1 MEGESKPMEFD
12 KIAAAL
18 AKAQAKM
25 TNPPKTKTAKV
36 YRSKEKGGGFS
47 HSYQYADLADVL
59 DHVRGPLTEN
69 GLAII
74 QIVTPGMLITR
85 LVHLSGQSFE
95 SNYPL
100 PQTAIDPQS
109 MGSAIT
115 YARRYSICPL
125 LGIAG
130 ETDDDAKE
138 ATDAEHATTEAEES
152 QKKEDARKRIDEMK
166 AKGQLKSAYTGK
178 ELKPGEEAKPEPT
191 PADDLK
197 PVPPQPDGIDAT
209 LKAAMVKDGITP
221 DQLKTFAVKAGHLP
235 APGLAPAN
243 FPADYVEKLLK
254 NWAKVVAHIKKE
266 SAK

>member
-18 AKAQAKM
+18 SKAQAKM

-36 YRSKEKGGGFS
+36 YRSKDKGGGFS

-85 LVHLSGQSFE
+85 LVHESGQSFE

-138 ATDAEHATTEAEES
+138 ATDAEQAMTEAEET
-152 QKKEDARKRIDEMK
+152 QKKEEARKRIEEMK
-166 AKGQLKSAYTGK
+166 AKGQMKSAYTGK
-178 ELKPGEEAKPEPT
+178 TLKPGEEALPEPT
-191 PADDLK
+191 PEAK
-197 PVPPQPDGIDAT
+197 PEETTTAKAVDPLT
-209 LKAAMVKDGITP
+209 AAMEKAGITP

-235 APGLAPAN
+235 APGISPDK

-254 NWAKVVAHIKKE
+254 NWAKVVAHIKKGDG
-266 SAK
+266 K

>member
-1 MEGESKPMEFD
+1 MEFD

-18 AKAQAKM
+18 AKAQAEM

-36 YRSKEKGGGFS
+36 NRSKDKGGGFS

-59 DHVRGPLTEN
+59 DHVRGPLTKN

-85 LVHLSGQSFE
+85 LVHESGQMFE

-100 PQTAIDPQS
+100 PTIAVDPQS

-115 YARRYSICPL
+115 YARRYSLCPL

-138 ATDAEHATTEAEES
+138 ATEADQAASEAEES
-152 QKKEDARKRIDEMK
+152 QKKEEARKRMAELA
-166 AKGQLKSAYTGK
+166 AKGKLTSAYTGQV
-178 ELKPGEEAKPEPT
+178 LKPGEEAKPQPT
-191 PADDLK
+191 PADDLA
-197 PVPPQPDGIDAT
+197 PTVLPPQPDGIDAT

-221 DQLKTFAVKAGHLP
+221 DQLKTFAVKAGHIP

-243 FPADYVEKLLK
+243 FSADYVEKLLK
-254 NWAKVVAHIKKE
+254 NWAKVTAHIKKE

>member
-1 MEGESKPMEFD
+1 MDAESKPMEFD

-18 AKAQAKM
+18 AKAQAEM
-25 TNPPKTKTAKV
+25 TNPPKTKTATIIHKN
-36 YRSKEKGGGFS
+36 GGGR

-59 DHVRGPLTEN
+59 DHVRGPLTKN

-85 LVHLSGQSFE
+85 LVHESGQSFE

-138 ATDAEHATTEAEES
+138 ATEAEQAAAEAEES
-152 QKKEDARKRIDEMK
+152 QKKEEARKRIEEMK
-166 AKGQLKSAYTGK
+166 AKGKIQSAYTDK
-178 ELKPGEEAKPEPT
+178 PVKPGEEVKPEE
-191 PADDLK
+191 K
-197 PVPPQPDGIDAT
+197 PLPEQPDGIDAT
-209 LKAAMVKDGITP
+209 LKAAMVKDGITA
-221 DQLKTFAVKAGHLP
+221 DQLKAFAVAVGHFP
-235 APGLAPAN
+235 KPGLEPAN

-254 NWAKVVAHIKKE
+254 NWAKVVAHIKKKE
-266 SAK
+266 TKQ

>member
-25 TNPPKTKTAKV
+25 TNPPKTKSGQC
-36 YRSKEKGGGFS
+36 RGGR
-47 HSYQYADLADVL
+47 YMYADLAEVL
-59 DHVRGPLTEN
+59 DHIRGPLSEN
-69 GLAII
+69 ALAVV
-74 QIVTPGMLITR
+74 QIVTPGVLITR
-85 LVHLSGQSFE
+85 LIHSSGQFID

-100 PQTAIDPQS
+100 PTTSLDAQA

-115 YARRYSICPL
+115 YARRYSVCAL
-125 LGIAG
+125 VGIAA
-130 ETDDDAKE
+130 EDDEDGAKATE
-138 ATDAEHATTEAEES
+138 AEQAAASAEES
-152 QKKEDARKRIDEMK
+152 QKKEDARKRIEEMK
-166 AKGQLKSAYTGK
+166 AKGQLKSAYTGQV
-178 ELKPGEEAKPEPT
+178 LKPGEEAQPQPT

-197 PVPPQPDGIDAT
+197 PVPPPQPDGIDAT

-243 FPADYVEKLLK
+243 FSADYVEKLLK

>member
-18 AKAQAKM
+18 AKAQARM

-36 YRSKEKGGGFS
+36 YRSKDKGGGFS

-59 DHVRGPLTEN
+59 DHVRGPLAEN

-85 LVHLSGQSFE
+85 LVHESGQWFE

-100 PQTAIDPQS
+100 PQTAIDPQA

-130 ETDDDAKE
+130 ETDDDAEKAMDGQAE
-138 ATDAEHATTEAEES
+138 ATEAEES
-152 QKKEDARKRIDEMK
+152 QKREDARRRIEEMK
-166 AKGQLKSAYTGK
+166 AKGKLTSAYTG
-178 ELKPGEEAKPEPT
+178 EVLKPGEEAQPQPK
-191 PADDLK
+191 PADELA
-197 PVPPQPDGIDAT
+197 PLPAPQPDGIDAN

-221 DQLKTFAVKAGHLP
+221 DQLKTFAVKVGHLP

-254 NWAKVVAHIKKE
+254 NWAKVVAHIKKGQ
-266 SAK
+266 